1 MKRRIALSIAPC
13 ASRRHDGACQR
24 NLEAQTHDGSGARC
38 PLGHVDGETPHW
50 DPDTRRL
57 WLGAELV
64 KQFRQPAPNQE
75 TILAALEESRW
86 AWQIDDP
93 LPPEG
98 EIPPKDRLE
107 FTIWRL
113 NRFQKKKL
121 VRFFG
126 DGTGE
131 GDLLVADLQSDWR
144 AIGERLKTR
153 SRSTLEYGLCVAL
166 KCAFGVRGCR
176 PAIRLGQLETKRR

>member
-131 GDLLVADLQSDWR
+131 GICWLPICR
-144 AIGERLKTR
+144 AIGGRLE
-153 SRSTLEYGLCVAL
+153 SD
-166 KCAFGVRGCR
+166 
-176 PAIRLGQLETKRR
+176 